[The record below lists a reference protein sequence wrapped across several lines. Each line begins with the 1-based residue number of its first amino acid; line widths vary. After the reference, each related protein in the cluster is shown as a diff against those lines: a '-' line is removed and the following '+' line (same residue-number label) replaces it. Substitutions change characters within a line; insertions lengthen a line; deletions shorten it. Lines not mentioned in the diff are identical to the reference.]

1 MTPLDQTG
9 KPVPSKKVPNRTR
22 RGRMKM
28 GKKKKKN
35 KRTQASAGQEI
46 PYPSSHPQDSR
57 VERGEGGL
65 PPQVTWRNIIWSIAN
80 PCPPVLAPGLRPLE
94 ADVQSGN
101 PEGSTNKF
109 PAAGAPRMSPHPS
122 PSPTKAPLEP
132 PPWNPP
138 RPRPSPQSGQW

>member
-1 MTPLDQTG
+1 
-9 KPVPSKKVPNRTR
+9 
-22 RGRMKM
+22 MKM
-28 GKKKKKN
+28 GKKKKN

-109 PAAGAPRMSPHPS
+109 PAAGRSQDEPTPFSLPHQGAAGAPS
-122 PSPTKAPLEP
+122 LEP
-132 PPWNPP
+132 TS
-138 RPRPSPQSGQW
+138 SPAKSSIRAVVIM